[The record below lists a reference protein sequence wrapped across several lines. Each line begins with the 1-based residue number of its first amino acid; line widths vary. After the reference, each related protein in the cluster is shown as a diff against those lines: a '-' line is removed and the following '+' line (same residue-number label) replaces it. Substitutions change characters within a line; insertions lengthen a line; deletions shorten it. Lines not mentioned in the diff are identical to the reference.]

1 MYIDFHFTPRP
12 HHVDSFNQH
21 EITRFNFVITLREF
35 WNCFETFNYVCIAF
49 FSKLLFI
56 RKRRLK
62 FLCNVF
68 CNVIHLLISNNTYVY
83 NICCVHC
90 FMPIELINMNNIWWF
105 FLIRSI
111 WIHRII
117 AYRCNYIDN
126 PTKHILFINGWKIQT
141 NANIEI
147 PMYAIDNIEC
157 IILFD
162 SYLK

>member
-1 MYIDFHFTPRP
+1 MYIDFHFTPRR

-49 FSKLLFI
+49 SSTLLFI

-68 CNVIHLLISNNTYVY
+68 CNVIHLLISNNTYVC

-90 FMPIELINMNNIWWF
+90 FIITFYFLWLRNNENWRLTNRGSWLSRM
-105 FLIRSI
+105 FLHQFCQTYYYLLPSS
-111 WIHRII
+111 H
-117 AYRCNYIDN
+117 NYCCCLLSLAHKVN
-126 PTKHILFINGWKIQT
+126 SLFSGSSLEDKQ
-141 NANIEI
+141 
-147 PMYAIDNIEC
+147 
-157 IILFD
+157 
-162 SYLK
+162 